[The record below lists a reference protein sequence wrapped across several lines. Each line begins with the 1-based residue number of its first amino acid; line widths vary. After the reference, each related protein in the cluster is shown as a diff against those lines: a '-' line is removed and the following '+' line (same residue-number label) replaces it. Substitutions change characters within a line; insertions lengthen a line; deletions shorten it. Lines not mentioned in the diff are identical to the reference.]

1 MIKVFLITTEWPTHQ
16 KPNSVPFLEQH
27 VRYLVS
33 HGVDVQVFCF
43 SGKGNLINY
52 FKAWLQIRKT
62 SFWHEADILHAHWG
76 QSAFP
81 AIFSKKPLVIT
92 YHGSDLQ
99 GIVDQNYKYSLS
111 GKVLVLFSKI
121 ISLKA
126 DCCIVVSEH
135 LKHLL
140 PQHIE
145 NVYTIPVGINL
156 HRFRPMDKTACREH
170 LNLDLKKKYVL
181 FVSNPERNEKRFW
194 LAQQAFEIYKQ
205 RNPGQ
210 DAELLVV
217 NQINYE
223 EVPFYL
229 NAGDVL
235 LITSLHEGSPT
246 VVKEALACNLP
257 IVSVNVGDVEERIKF
272 IDGCFICNNDHPSVI
287 ADALS
292 AAIEG
297 NQRINGREFVLNL
310 DEKLL
315 SQKVVSIYKELLN

>member
-1 MIKVFLITTEWPTHQ
+1 MIKVFIITTEWPTHQ

-27 VRYLVS
+27 VRYLIS
-33 HGVDVQVFCF
+33 HGVDVQVFYF

-62 SFWHEADILHAHWG
+62 SFWQKADILHAHWG

-99 GIVDQNYKYSLS
+99 GIVNQNNKYNLS
-111 GKVLVLFSKI
+111 GKVLVLFSKL

-126 DCCIVVSEH
+126 DRCIVVSNH

-140 PQHIE
+140 PKILK
-145 NVYTIPVGINL
+145 NIYTIPVGINL
-156 HRFRPMDKTACREH
+156 QDFRPMDKISCRER
-170 LNLDLKKKYVL
+170 LSLDPKKKYIL

-194 LAQQAFEIYKQ
+194 LAQQAFEIYNQ
-205 RNPGQ
+205 GNPDQ

-217 NQINYE
+217 NQINYKDM
-223 EVPFYL
+223 PLYL

-235 LITSLHEGSPT
+235 LISSLHEGSPT

-257 IVSVNVGDVEERIKF
+257 IVSVNVGDVEDRIKH
-272 IDGCFICNNDHPSVI
+272 IDGCFICKNDHPSVI

-292 AAIEG
+292 SAIER
-297 NQRINGREFVLNL
+297 NQRIIGRDFVLNL
-310 DEKLL
+310 DEKVL
-315 SQKVVSIYKELLN
+315 SQKVVNIYNELLN